1 MYNTTPSGEVPALVM
16 MKEGNPAMSQQLKLS
31 IGGMTCAA
39 CSARVERGLSKT
51 EGIESATVNLPLA
64 RGIVVFDPNTIT
76 PDAIVAKI
84 HAIGYEANIL
94 KDERK
99 DRDREKAER
108 EAEMKHYQEMFFLA
122 AALSAP
128 LALNMFL
135 EIFWGHGNVPALGSK
150 GLQWALAT
158 PVQFLAGWG
167 FYRDAFF
174 ALKNVGANMSVLVV
188 LGTTAAY
195 LFSVVNVFQPHGAIY
210 FETSAILIT
219 LILLGKWLE
228 SQAKGRTSD
237 AIKKLM
243 GLQVRVAR
251 VLRDGQEMD
260 VSIDE
265 VNIGDV
271 IQLRPG
277 ERVPVDGHIIEGR
290 SAVDES
296 MLTGESMPVDK
307 GPGDMVIAGTVNK
320 FGSLSFRA
328 EKVGSE
334 TTLARIISVVE
345 QAQTSKAPIQR
356 IADVISGYFVPVV
369 VVLALLTFLYW
380 YLIGDAGNMARALVN
395 FTSVLVIACPCA
407 LGLATP
413 TSIMVGTGK
422 GAELGILFKG
432 GEHLENSH
440 RVTAIVLD
448 KTGTI
453 TKGKPEMTDLV
464 TAGQWEPLEVLQL
477 AASLEQASEH
487 PIAQAVV
494 ERAVLEKIELL
505 PVKEF
510 EAMIGAGV
518 SGRID
523 GRQVRIATTKW
534 MAGQGIVSDE
544 LAESLQNMEM
554 EGKTTVLLTVD
565 GFVAGALAVADTL
578 KDTAAQAVKSME
590 EMGLAVYMITGDNA
604 RTAAAIAEQVGIRNV
619 LAEVLPAG
627 KAAEVLKLK
636 AAGHVVAMAGD
647 GINDAPALATADVGI
662 AMGTGTDVAME
673 AAAITLV
680 RGDLRSIPVAIALS
694 RATMSNIRQ
703 NLFWALIYN
712 VIGIPVAAAGLLSP
726 IVAGTAMAFS
736 SVSVITNALRLRT
749 FNPKG

>member
-1 MYNTTPSGEVPALVM
+1 
-16 MKEGNPAMSQQLKLS
+16 
-31 IGGMTCAA
+31 
-39 CSARVERGLSKT
+39 
-51 EGIESATVNLPLA
+51 
-64 RGIVVFDPNTIT
+64 
-76 PDAIVAKI
+76 
-84 HAIGYEANIL
+84 
-94 KDERK
+94 
-99 DRDREKAER
+99 
-108 EAEMKHYQEMFFLA
+108 
-122 AALSAP
+122 
-128 LALNMFL
+128 
-135 EIFWGHGNVPALGSK
+135 
-150 GLQWALAT
+150 
-158 PVQFLAGWG
+158 
-167 FYRDAFF
+167 
-174 ALKNVGANMSVLVV
+174 
-188 LGTTAAY
+188 
-195 LFSVVNVFQPHGAIY
+195 
-210 FETSAILIT
+210 
-219 LILLGKWLE
+219 
-228 SQAKGRTSD
+228 
-237 AIKKLM
+237 
-243 GLQVRVAR
+243 
-251 VLRDGQEMD
+251 
-260 VSIDE
+260 
-265 VNIGDV
+265 
-271 IQLRPG
+271 
-277 ERVPVDGHIIEGR
+277 
-290 SAVDES
+290 

-307 GPGDMVIAGTVNK
+307 GPGDAVIAGTVNK
-320 FGSLSFRA
+320 FGALSFRA

-334 TTLARIISVVE
+334 TTLARIIGVVE

-369 VVLALLTFLYW
+369 VVLALITFLYW
-380 YLIGDAGNMARALVN
+380 YFIGDAGNMARALVN

-518 SGRID
+518 SGQIN

-534 MAGQGIVSDE
+534 MAGQGIVADE
-544 LAESLQNMEM
+544 LAESLQKMET

-578 KDTAAQAVKSME
+578 KDTATQAVKSME

-673 AAAITLV
+673 AASITLV

-736 SVSVITNALRLRT
+736 SVSVVTNALRLRT

>member
-1 MYNTTPSGEVPALVM
+1 
-16 MKEGNPAMSQQLKLS
+16 MSEQLKVS
-31 IGGMTCAA
+31 IAGMTCAA

-51 EGIESATVNLPLA
+51 GGIESATVNLPLA
-64 RGIVVFDPNTIT
+64 RGIVVFDPAVIT
-76 PDAIVAKI
+76 PEAIVAKI
-84 HAIGYEANIL
+84 QAIGYDAAIL

-167 FYRDAFF
+167 FYRDAFY
-174 ALKNVGANMSVLVV
+174 ALKNAGANMSVLVV

-195 LFSVVNVFQPHGAIY
+195 LFSVVNLFQPHGAIY

-228 SQAKGRTSD
+228 SRAKGRTSD

-307 GPGDMVIAGTVNK
+307 GIGDLVIAGTVNK
-320 FGSLSFRA
+320 FGALSFRA

-356 IADVISGYFVPVV
+356 IADVISGYFVPAVV
-369 VVLALLTFLYW
+369 ILALFTFLYW
-380 YLIGDAGNMARALVN
+380 YFIGDADNMARALVN

-422 GAELGILFKG
+422 GAEVGILFKG
-432 GEHLENSH
+432 GEHLENAH
-440 RVTAIVLD
+440 RVTAMVLD

-487 PIAQAVV
+487 PFAQAVV
-494 ERAVLEKIELL
+494 ECAALEKLELL

-523 GRQVRIATTKW
+523 GRQVRIATAKW
-534 MAGQGIVSDE
+534 MASQGIVADE
-544 LAESLQNMEM
+544 LAESLQKMEA

-565 GFVAGALAVADTL
+565 GFIAGALAVADTL

-590 EMGLAVYMITGDNA
+590 DMGLTVYMITGDNA
-604 RTAAAIAEQVGIRNV
+604 RTAAAIAAQVGIKNV
-619 LAEVLPAG
+619 LAEVLPAE

-673 AAAITLV
+673 AASITLV
-680 RGDLRSIPVAIALS
+680 RGDLRGIPVAIALS
-694 RATMSNIRQ
+694 RATMGNIRQ

-736 SVSVITNALRLRT
+736 SVSVVTNALRLRT
-749 FNPKG
+749 FNPKR